1 MSQAHKPDRRRDDD
15 RQAGFTLVEL
25 LVVLVILSLISGIV
39 APRVLNYLTDAR
51 ARTSELQINALKAS
65 LDLFFIDVGRYPTE
79 REGLQAL
86 MRGDGIN
93 RWSGPYIQ
101 QSELPVDPWGNAYA
115 YRVDGNGY
123 RLISFGSDGREGEG
137 DDQIGTF
144 SR

>member
-1 MSQAHKPDRRRDDD
+1 MRKLDKLDREPQDD

-25 LVVLVILSLISGIV
+25 LVVLVILSMISGIV

-65 LDLFFIDVGRYPTE
+65 LDLFFLDVGRYPNE
-79 REGLQAL
+79 REGLDAL
-86 MRGDGIN
+86 MRGDGIRN
-93 RWSGPYIQ
+93 WSGPYIQ

-137 DDQIGTF
+137 DDQIGSF
-144 SR
+144 AR

>member
-1 MSQAHKPDRRRDDD
+1 MSQGFRSNRRRHDDS
-15 RQAGFTLVEL
+15 QSGFTLVEL

-65 LDLFFIDVGRYPTE
+65 LDLFFLDVGRYPSE

-86 MRGDGIN
+86 MRGDGIRN
-93 RWSGPYIQ
+93 WSGPYIQ

-115 YRVDGNGY
+115 YRVNDNGY

-137 DDQIGTF
+137 DDQIGTM